1 MVPTELIGQQSGIT
15 IDISDVLTPTRSLLF
30 YTLTATLPILVITV
44 VLLAWPSMNKQL
56 LLTLSVLGAVTGFG
70 ALGRLLYELTYDILG
85 DPDYKLPIWAVLLLI
100 VYLVSAFTFVFFG
113 LHLYKPGTFFDGF
126 TNAKGGEKTAFLDAL
141 YLSLSDYIGV
151 SPDSSISLKTQ
162 GVRFLTLIQ
171 GVLSMFVNVVII
183 TKFVSTI

>member
-85 DPDYKLPIWAVLLLI
+85 DPDYKLPVWAVLLLI

-113 LHLYKPGTFFDGF
+113 LHL
-126 TNAKGGEKTAFLDAL
+126 
-141 YLSLSDYIGV
+141 
-151 SPDSSISLKTQ
+151 
-162 GVRFLTLIQ
+162 
-171 GVLSMFVNVVII
+171 
-183 TKFVSTI
+183 